1 MAKAESSALVFFDI
15 MTKFII
21 VGKEMMKTNRFIS
34 LPDTA
39 GTCRFTGKMTP
50 VLRRMRRMSR
60 MPNRCRRR
68 DSIAADGIGPVPGPF
83 FMTGSIHASP
93 LSE

>member
-60 MPNRCRRR
+60 MPDC
-68 DSIAADGIGPVPGPF
+68 IAADRIGPVPGPF